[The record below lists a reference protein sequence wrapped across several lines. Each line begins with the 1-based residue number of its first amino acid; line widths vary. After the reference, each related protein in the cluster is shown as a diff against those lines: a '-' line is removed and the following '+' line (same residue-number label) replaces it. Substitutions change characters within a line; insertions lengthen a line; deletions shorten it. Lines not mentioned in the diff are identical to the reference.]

1 MCGGEKR
8 GNTRARSLASPRLAW
23 PGLAWPG
30 LGRAGQAARV
40 HDVRVEW
47 SEKLAPHP
55 CADAA
60 SFCSFVLL
68 RDWIRICFVLETFR
82 KIRCVKM
89 AWNPDRLRAT
99 YPVRFTRA

>member
-8 GNTRARSLASPRLAW
+8 GNTRARSLASPR
-23 PGLAWPG
+23 LAWPG

-68 RDWIRICFVLETFR
+68 QIRIRFCFGNVP
-82 KIRCVKM
+82 K
-89 AWNPDRLRAT
+89 N
-99 YPVRFTRA
+99 PVRANGVESG

>member
-8 GNTRARSLASPRLAW
+8 GNTRARSLAW
-23 PGLAWPG
+23 P
-30 LGRAGQAARV
+30 GRAGQAARV

-68 RDWIRICFVLETFR
+68 QIRIRFCFGNVP
-82 KIRCVKM
+82 K
-89 AWNPDRLRAT
+89 N
-99 YPVRFTRA
+99 PVRANGVESG